1 MPNLLLI
8 KYLIHFLYLRYG
20 YASEGESFTLTDPR
34 ECWIM
39 EMIGKGQG
47 EIGAVWMAVRIPD
60 GHVAAHAN
68 QARIPYVD
76 MENANAT
83 ARCSSALLI

>member
-1 MPNLLLI
+1 
-8 KYLIHFLYLRYG
+8 
-20 YASEGESFTLTDPR
+20 
-34 ECWIM
+34 M

-76 MENANAT
+76 MENADAT
-83 ARCSSALLI
+83 ARCSSVLLI